1 MVYDNKPRRNLFVD
15 RKFRIQVCSQTIL
28 DIYENVML
36 YNNKTFSIFSGHFS
50 VDKMLLICQQK
61 KFRLPKNCP
70 TIFPKKKLC
79 SQNEKFLKSFV
90 TLIFF
95 SVTNVKKLP
104 RLFSKKKK
112 WTNICPFFQK
122 TENTFEKRQL
132 FDISHILGWP
142 TFVTM
147 FLLSYYILLLFIMT
161 K

>member
-36 YNNKTFSIFSGHFS
+36 YNNKIFSIFFDIFF

-61 KFRLPKNCP
+61 KFRPPKKCP

-79 SQNEKFLKSFV
+79 SQNENFLKSFV

-112 WTNICPFFQK
+112 WTKNVQFFKKPK
-122 TENTFEKRQL
+122 T
-132 FDISHILGWP
+132 
-142 TFVTM
+142 
-147 FLLSYYILLLFIMT
+147 LLKNVNYLMSLYIQIVGHHVGV
-161 K
+161 

>member
-1 MVYDNKPRRNLFVD
+1 MVYDNKPCRNLFVD
-15 RKFRIQVCSQTIL
+15 KKFQNQVCSQINL
-28 DIYENVML
+28 YIYDFGML
-36 YNNKTFSIFSGHFS
+36 YNNKTFPIFFGHFS

-70 TIFPKKKLC
+70 TIFQKKKLC

-112 WTNICPFFQK
+112 WTKNVHFFKKPK
-122 TENTFEKRQL
+122 TLLKNVNYLISLYIPKVGEYVGVYL
-132 FDISHILGWP
+132 IFDCDLCYHI
-142 TFVTM
+142 
-147 FLLSYYILLLFIMT
+147 
-161 K
+161 

>member
-1 MVYDNKPRRNLFVD
+1 
-15 RKFRIQVCSQTIL
+15 
-28 DIYENVML
+28 ML
-36 YNNKTFSIFSGHFS
+36 YNNKTFYIFFGHFS

-61 KFRLPKNCP
+61 KFRLPKNCL

-112 WTNICPFFQK
+112 WTKNVQFFKKPK
-122 TENTFEKRQL
+122 TLLKNVNYLMSLYIPIVGDYVGVYLQSMRIL
-132 FDISHILGWP
+132 YYHI
-142 TFVTM
+142 
-147 FLLSYYILLLFIMT
+147 
-161 K
+161 